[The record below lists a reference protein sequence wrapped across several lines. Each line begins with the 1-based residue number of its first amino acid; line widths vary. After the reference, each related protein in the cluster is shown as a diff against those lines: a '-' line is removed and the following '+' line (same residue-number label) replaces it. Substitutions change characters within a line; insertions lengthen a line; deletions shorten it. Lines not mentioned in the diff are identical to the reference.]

1 MILTTIQAIPD
12 KRVVAHYGMVAGSS
26 VRARHLV
33 YDAFAAL
40 KNLFGGE
47 LGGYSRLLEDA
58 RKEATERMVKQAEA
72 AGANAVIGVR
82 YGTAQIASGAAE
94 IFAYGTAVKV
104 E

>member
-1 MILTTIQAIPD
+1 MILTTIQAIPE
-12 KRVVAHYGMVAGSS
+12 KRIVAHYGMVAGSS

-33 YDAFAAL
+33 YDALAAL

-47 LGGYSRLLEDA
+47 LAGYSKLLEDA
-58 RKEATERMVKQAEA
+58 RKEATDRMVKQAET

-82 YGTAQIASGAAE
+82 YGTSQVASGAAE

>member
-12 KRVVAHYGMVAGSS
+12 MRIVAHYGIVVGSS
-26 VRARHLV
+26 VRARHLM
-33 YDAFAAL
+33 YDALATL

-47 LGGYSRLLEDA
+47 LAGYSRLLEDA
-58 RKEATERMVKQAEA
+58 RKEATDRMVKQAEA

-82 YGTAQIASGAAE
+82 YGTSQVASGAAE